1 MLLAV
6 AGFNFARFQ
15 LGIAGRAV
23 RVRGILAA
31 VAAFAIPAMLWIAAS
46 GVVTGSYRPATALL
60 LNGVLGGDTWTDD
73 WRFWFVEALVWIY
86 VGGAVLLGV
95 PALDR
100 WQRRWP
106 FGTSL
111 VVLGVALLARFAIT
125 GIEAGATGRYSIALV
140 LWCFALGWAAAVAH
154 TTPRRVLVGVLAAAS
169 TFGFFGD
176 LQREAIVVLGVVALL
191 WRGTPRLPAPAAVLV
206 RLVASASLWI
216 YLTHWQVYPVLEGSG
231 HPFLAIV
238 ASLVVGVAAWR
249 TWLVVSG
256 RFGVWRAALT
266 RRSRPTDQESADSP
280 AATAKPRT
288 AARPAL
294 SLAFSVASGII
305 EPTSMTSRAPAAKPS
320 TAASNRS
327 SVTSRDR
334 VAAERRQGAGDCH
347 QGPQPDD
354 AARLLAGRSHVGGR
368 ADRLGQVGDEDRDQ
382 ERDADALA
390 LSKSQPEHR
399 LFGYSVEKRSKGER
413 QPGRAGPQPAADPID
428 HAIGEVEGQRAGRQS
443 GRQRQCP
450 TFGEPFL
457 GELEGDA
464 GDQRAGTESED
475 DADQSRRP
483 LPGDAQHS
491 ADDQRGRGKYSP
503 AQCLPHRG
511 SSHR

>member
-1 MLLAV
+1 MLGRPDATTDDTFVDLGGDSLSYVEVSARLADALGTLPPQWPRLTPRQLAEAAVPGKPARRLVAVDNTALLRAVAITMVVASHADLVQAQGGAHVLLAV

-31 VAAFAIPAMLWIAAS
+31 VAAFAIPAMVWIAAS

-176 LQREAIVVLGVVALL
+176 IQREAIVVVGVVALL

-216 YLTHWQVYPVLEGSG
+216 YLTHWQVYPVLEDSG

-249 TWLVVSG
+249 TWLVSAVGSRLG
-256 RFGVWRAALT
+256 G
-266 RRSRPTDQESADSP
+266 RRSRRRRSVNLSVPCCRRRSWRTP
-280 AATAKPRT
+280 PR
-288 AARPAL
+288 
-294 SLAFSVASGII
+294 
-305 EPTSMTSRAPAAKPS
+305 
-320 TAASNRS
+320 
-327 SVTSRDR
+327 
-334 VAAERRQGAGDCH
+334 
-347 QGPQPDD
+347 
-354 AARLLAGRSHVGGR
+354 
-368 ADRLGQVGDEDRDQ
+368 
-382 ERDADALA
+382 
-390 LSKSQPEHR
+390 
-399 LFGYSVEKRSKGER
+399 
-413 QPGRAGPQPAADPID
+413 
-428 HAIGEVEGQRAGRQS
+428 
-443 GRQRQCP
+443 
-450 TFGEPFL
+450 
-457 GELEGDA
+457 
-464 GDQRAGTESED
+464 
-475 DADQSRRP
+475 
-483 LPGDAQHS
+483 
-491 ADDQRGRGKYSP
+491 
-503 AQCLPHRG
+503 
-511 SSHR
+511 